1 MQKEKEYL
9 KKQEKIESE
18 NKTNK
23 LNCQQDKYNLYL
35 KAISDNVKN
44 IQKYYNTHL
53 STKGKTSKENIN
65 LYFSQ
70 IFSTIN
76 ILLEE
81 KDKIISE
88 YESIIIKNEQKLR
101 ILYSDIFNLQIK
113 NTFLENNLD
122 VLLKKEK
129 EYRLVKEKT
138 GVLVENGKI
147 VYNTRKENEIF
158 ILRTENSTLKNVIT
172 KNEIELK
179 EIKEKL
185 NNEKDIYDK
194 KISNLNFRINQLKS
208 KLKQIKPKLKGQ
220 SYSCTNINTNDSS
233 KNNLRLNF
241 TVNNSSYKGNNIK
254 ALFSGINYSNNNEI
268 TYIKSNNVI
277 KRKYDSILNKKYMK
291 SEKNSNPVGKSFGL
305 SHWKSTGILK
315 IKNKAI
321 KKINQEETTPN
332 TFHKELNL
340 SNLNV
345 SPIHSKKILC
355 LTPQNN
361 NNSSGLNYQTLQKII
376 DNKKKNNSKMIHKNY
391 KIMKNCLS
399 NQNINN
405 NKSNNSNRL
414 KLLFNAKNN
423 NVKNNK
429 NLKNSQKI
437 IKKELTWNKNII
449 NNSSIR
455 ITNYRIKKLSK
466 INSNNRNNKKINN
479 IKSAK
484 SPQTNIQK
492 NKRRSNL
499 ISNFTGKEHSINNK
513 NILSSVRW
521 KNTVNN
527 SINSYNKNI
536 FNSHNGNNLFI

>member
-1 MQKEKEYL
+1 MQKEKVNL
-9 KKQEKIESE
+9 KKSEKIESG

-23 LNCQQDKYNLYL
+23 LNSQQDKYSLYL
-35 KAISDNVKN
+35 KTITENVKN
-44 IQKYYNTHL
+44 LQKFYNTHL
-53 STKGKTSKENIN
+53 SIKGKTSKENIN
-65 LYFSQ
+65 SYFSQ

-76 ILLEE
+76 ILSEE
-81 KDKIISE
+81 KDKIISK
-88 YESIIIKNEQKLR
+88 YESIIIKNEEKIR

-122 VLLKKEK
+122 ILLKKEK

-179 EIKEKL
+179 EMKEKL
-185 NNEKDIYDK
+185 NTEKDIYDK
-194 KISNLNFRINQLKS
+194 KVSNLNLRIDQLKS
-208 KLKQIKPKLKGQ
+208 KLKQIKPKFKGQ
-220 SYSCTNINTNDSS
+220 SYSCTNINTNDTS

-241 TVNNSSYKGNNIK
+241 TVNNSTNKGNNIK

-268 TYIKSNNVI
+268 SYIKKSNIGI

-291 SEKNSNPVGKSFGL
+291 SEKNSNSIGKTIGL

-315 IKNKAI
+315 IKKKSI

-340 SNLNV
+340 SNINV
-345 SPIHSKKILC
+345 SPIHNKKILC

-361 NNSSGLNYQTLQKII
+361 NNNCGLNFQTFQKII
-376 DNKKKNNSKMIHKNY
+376 DNKKKNNTKIIHKNY
-391 KIMKNCLS
+391 KIIKNCLS
-399 NQNINN
+399 NQNIN
-405 NKSNNSNRL
+405 KPKNSNRL
-414 KLLFNAKNN
+414 KVLFNGKNN

-429 NLKNSQKI
+429 NLKNSQKM
-437 IKKELTWNKNII
+437 IKKELTWSKNLLD
-449 NNSSIR
+449 NSSIR
-455 ITNYRIKKLSK
+455 CTNYKIKKASK
-466 INSNNRNNKKINN
+466 INVNNNNKKINN

-484 SPQTNIQK
+484 SPHSNIQK
-492 NKRRSNL
+492 NKRTCN
-499 ISNFTGKEHSINNK
+499 IIANMVGKEHITNNK
-513 NILSSVRW
+513 TSLSSVRG

-536 FNSHNGNNLFI
+536 FNSHHGNNLFI